1 MERDKVSKD
10 FLFVSIVTHLYLFA
24 QSGAFLNR
32 VSYLFLRG
40 LVYRLAARA
49 TVDIA

>member
-10 FLFVSIVTHLYLFA
+10 FLLVSIVTPSYLFA
-24 QSGAFLNR
+24 QLGAFLNR
-32 VSYLFLRG
+32 VSSLFLRV
-40 LVYRLAARA
+40 LSYRLAARA